1 MGSMGGQVPPTVKPR
16 CTSAPALL
24 TELLR
29 RVSSRPLL
37 STALT
42 GALWLLY
49 EAADDVAIYVLG
61 HMSLSARPRG
71 QQQLMA
77 FWASLL
83 LVHLGGQDNVTAYA
97 MEDNELW
104 LRHLFTLMVQAA
116 GAAYVL
122 YKYASSGSRALFA
135 AAVLMFLVGVGKYLQ
150 VLQAG
155 EH

>member
-1 MGSMGGQVPPTVKPR
+1 
-16 CTSAPALL
+16 
-24 TELLR
+24 
-29 RVSSRPLL
+29 
-37 STALT
+37 
-42 GALWLLY
+42 
-49 EAADDVAIYVLG
+49 VAIYVLG